1 MSDDTSLTK
10 QIKISKEI
18 CRLWSWVSRIETY
31 ECFPGEKLVSL
42 DTCGVLKIMELG
54 IGIGKS
60 KLMYMDSM
68 RTNFYFSK
76 ER

>member
-1 MSDDTSLTK
+1 MIDDTSLSK

-31 ECFPGEKLVSL
+31 ECFPGEEPVSL
-42 DTCGVLKIMELG
+42 DTCGILKIMEL
-54 IGIGKS
+54 GIGKS
-60 KLMYMDSM
+60 KLMYMDTM
-68 RTNFYFSK
+68 RTNYYFSK